1 MRQVRLKTIS
11 GTLHAVKAREH
22 RRPCQRRGVVATLLA
37 ELVMEQEQ
45 ERTPTRIIVGLGN
58 PGPRYRDTRH
68 NVGFDCVDLL
78 AQRWGIAV
86 NDRRRTTALGQGYRD
101 GNPVVLAKPRT
112 FMNLS
117 GESVAYLL
125 ARFGGR
131 PADLVVIYDEM
142 ALPVGRIRLRA
153 RGSDAGHNGIKDI
166 IQKVRTVDFPRLR
179 IGIGGPGM
187 SGSVD
192 HVLGRFS
199 DAETTAV
206 NDTILRAAEA
216 VECLLAEGIDA
227 AMNRYNTDPRREE
240 PDTHEQPPNPEP

>member
-1 MRQVRLKTIS
+1 MP
-11 GTLHAVKAREH
+11 VKDSADD
-22 RRPCQRRGVVATLLA
+22 RRRNQACNRGRGVATLYT

-68 NVGFDCVDLL
+68 NVGFGCVDLL
-78 AQRWGIAV
+78 AERWGIAV

-101 GNPVVLAKPRT
+101 GQPVALAKPRT

-131 PADLVVIYDEM
+131 PADLVVVYDEM

-166 IQKVRTVDFPRLR
+166 IRTVHTVDFPRLR
-179 IGIGGPGM
+179 IGIGGPGL

-199 DAETTAV
+199 GDEKPAVADA
-206 NDTILRAAEA
+206 ILRAAEA
-216 VECLLAEGIDA
+216 VECLLAEGIDV
-227 AMNRYNTDPRREE
+227 AMNRYNTDP
-240 PDTHEQPPNPEP
+240 QPKSE

>member
-1 MRQVRLKTIS
+1 M
-11 GTLHAVKAREH
+11 GTDDAQTGPRA
-22 RRPCQRRGVVATLLA
+22 
-37 ELVMEQEQ
+37 
-45 ERTPTRIIVGLGN
+45 RIIVGLGN

-68 NVGFDCVDLL
+68 NVGFGCVDLL
-78 AQRWGIAV
+78 AERWGIAI

-101 GNPVVLAKPRT
+101 GLPVALAKPRT

-131 PADLVVIYDEM
+131 PEDLVIVYDEM
-142 ALPVGRIRLRA
+142 ALPLGRIRLRG

-166 IQKVRTVDFPRLR
+166 IRTVRTIDFPRLR

-199 DAETTAV
+199 DAEQPAAR
-206 NDTILRAAEA
+206 DAILRAAEA
-216 VECLLAEGIDA
+216 VECLLADGIDI
-227 AMNRYNTDPRREE
+227 AMNRYNTDPR
-240 PDTHEQPPNPEP
+240 PEPEADNEGAESADANQKPDRAE

>member
-1 MRQVRLKTIS
+1 MN
-11 GTLHAVKAREH
+11 
-22 RRPCQRRGVVATLLA
+22 
-37 ELVMEQEQ
+37 QEQ
-45 ERTPTRIIVGLGN
+45 ERTPTRLIVGLGN

-68 NVGFDCVDLL
+68 NVGFGCVDLL

-86 NDRRRTTALGQGYRD
+86 NDRRRTTVLGQGYRN
-101 GNPVVLAKPRT
+101 GQPVVLAKPRT

-166 IQKVRTVDFPRLR
+166 IRTVHTVDFPRLR

-187 SGSVD
+187 TGSVD

-199 DAETTAV
+199 DAESPMVDDA
-206 NDTILRAAEA
+206 IHRAADA
-216 VECLLAEGIDA
+216 VECLLSEGINI
-227 AMNRYNTDPRREE
+227 AMNRYNTDPQRNE
-240 PDTHEQPPNPEP
+240 PASNDQPDPAEP

>member
-1 MRQVRLKTIS
+1 M
-11 GTLHAVKAREH
+11 
-22 RRPCQRRGVVATLLA
+22 ATLYV
-37 ELVMEQEQ
+37 ELLMGQEQEQ
-45 ERTPTRIIVGLGN
+45 TPTRLIVGLGN

-68 NVGFDCVDLL
+68 NVGFGCVDLL
-78 AQRWGIAV
+78 AERWGIKIS
-86 NDRRRTTALGQGYRD
+86 DRRRTTALGQGYRD
-101 GNPVVLAKPRT
+101 GMPVVLAKPRT

-131 PADLVVIYDEM
+131 PANLVVVYDEM
-142 ALPVGRIRLRA
+142 ALPLGRIRLRA

-166 IQKVRTVDFPRLR
+166 IRTVRTVDFPRLR

-199 DAETTAV
+199 EDEADAV
-206 NDTILRAAEA
+206 NDAIRRAAEA
-216 VECLLAEGIDA
+216 VECLLSDGINI
-227 AMNRYNTDPRREE
+227 AMNRFNTDPRPEE
-240 PDTHEQPPNPEP
+240 PEPHEQPENPGQ

>member
-1 MRQVRLKTIS
+1 MHKPSKGAARHLSTVLGRGNLLRRLT
-11 GTLHAVKAREH
+11 
-22 RRPCQRRGVVATLLA
+22 
-37 ELVMEQEQ
+37 MEQEQ
-45 ERTPTRIIVGLGN
+45 ERVPTRLIVGLGN

-68 NVGFDCVDLL
+68 NVGFGCVDLL
-78 AQRWGIAV
+78 AERWGIAI
-86 NDRRRTTALGQGYRD
+86 NDRRRTTALGQGYRE
-101 GNPVVLAKPRT
+101 GLPVVLAKPRT

-131 PADLVVIYDEM
+131 PTDLVVVYDEM

-166 IQKVRTVDFPRLR
+166 IRTVRTVDFPRLR

-187 SGSVD
+187 SDSVG

-199 DAETTAV
+199 DDETLAV
-206 NDTILRAAEA
+206 NEAIGRAAEA
-216 VECLLAEGIDA
+216 VECLLSEGIDI
-227 AMNRYNTDPRREE
+227 AMNRYNTDPRRPE
-240 PDTHEQPPNPEP
+240 PDANEQQENADQ

>member
-1 MRQVRLKTIS
+1 MDDAQT
-11 GTLHAVKAREH
+11 
-22 RRPCQRRGVVATLLA
+22 RPRA
-37 ELVMEQEQ
+37 
-45 ERTPTRIIVGLGN
+45 RIIVGLGN

-68 NVGFDCVDLL
+68 NVGFGCVDLL
-78 AQRWGIAV
+78 AERWGIAI

-101 GNPVVLAKPRT
+101 GRPVALAKPRT

-131 PADLVVIYDEM
+131 PEDLIIVYDEM
-142 ALPVGRIRLRA
+142 ALPLGRIRLRA

-166 IQKVRTVDFPRLR
+166 IRAVRTVDFPRLR
-179 IGIGGPGM
+179 IGIGGPGV

-199 DAETTAV
+199 DAEQPAV
-206 NDTILRAAEA
+206 SNAILRSAEA
-216 VECLLAEGIDA
+216 VECLLADGIDI
-227 AMNRYNTDPRREE
+227 AMNRYNTDPR
-240 PDTHEQPPNPEP
+240 PEPEAENQATEGVDAPQRREGAEQQ

>member
-1 MRQVRLKTIS
+1 
-11 GTLHAVKAREH
+11 
-22 RRPCQRRGVVATLLA
+22 
-37 ELVMEQEQ
+37 MEQEQ
-45 ERTPTRIIVGLGN
+45 ERIPTRIIVGLGN
-58 PGPRYRDTRH
+58 PGARYRDTRH
-68 NVGFDCVDLL
+68 NVGFGCVDLL

-101 GNPVVLAKPRT
+101 GKSVVLAKPRT

-131 PADLVVIYDEM
+131 AADLVVIYDEM

-179 IGIGGPGM
+179 IGIGGPGT

-199 DAETTAV
+199 DDETTTV
-206 NDTILRAAEA
+206 NEAILRAAEG
-216 VECLLAEGIDA
+216 VECLLAEGIDI
-227 AMNRYNTDPRREE
+227 AMNRFNADP
-240 PDTHEQPPNPEP
+240 QPEPSLGEDSTQRPGDAK

>member
-1 MRQVRLKTIS
+1 MAQMAS
-11 GTLHAVKAREH
+11 EE
-22 RRPCQRRGVVATLLA
+22 QRK
-37 ELVMEQEQ
+37 
-45 ERTPTRIIVGLGN
+45 PTRIVVGLGN

-68 NVGFDCVDLL
+68 NVGFGCVDLL
-78 AQRWGIAV
+78 AERWGIAV
-86 NDRRRTTALGQGYRD
+86 NDRRRTTILGQGYRD
-101 GNPVVLAKPRT
+101 GVPVVLAKPRT

-131 PADLVVIYDEM
+131 PADLVVVYDEM
-142 ALPVGRIRLRA
+142 ALPLGRIRLRA

-166 IQKVRTVDFPRLR
+166 IRTVHTVDFPRLR

-199 DAETTAV
+199 DEETPMV
-206 NDTILRAAEA
+206 NASILRSAEA
-216 VECLLAEGIDA
+216 VECLLTEGIDI
-227 AMNRYNTDPRREE
+227 AMNRYNTDPK
-240 PDTHEQPPNPEP
+240 PDSDNEAV

>member
-1 MRQVRLKTIS
+1 MGIDDAQT
-11 GTLHAVKAREH
+11 
-22 RRPCQRRGVVATLLA
+22 RPRA
-37 ELVMEQEQ
+37 
-45 ERTPTRIIVGLGN
+45 RIIVGLGN

-68 NVGFDCVDLL
+68 NVGFGCVDLL
-78 AQRWGIAV
+78 AERWGIAI
-86 NDRRRTTALGQGYRD
+86 NDRRRTTALGQGYHN
-101 GNPVVLAKPRT
+101 GMPVALAKPRT

-131 PADLVVIYDEM
+131 PEDLVIVYDEM
-142 ALPVGRIRLRA
+142 ALPVGRIRLRG

-166 IQKVRTVDFPRLR
+166 IRTVRTIDFPRLR

-199 DAETTAV
+199 DAEQPAV
-206 NDTILRAAEA
+206 NDAILRAAQA
-216 VECLLAEGIDA
+216 VECLLAEGIDI
-227 AMNRYNTDPRREE
+227 AMNRYNTDPR
-240 PDTHEQPPNPEP
+240 PEPTAEKQATEGADATQKPDGAG